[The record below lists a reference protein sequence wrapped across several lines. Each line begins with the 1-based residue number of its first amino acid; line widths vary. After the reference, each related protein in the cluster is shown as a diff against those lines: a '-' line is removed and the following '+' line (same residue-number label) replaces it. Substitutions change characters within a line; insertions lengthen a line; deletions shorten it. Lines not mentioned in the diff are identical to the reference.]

1 MELTRSDFFK
11 QPQLFKLFIYRYMH
25 FFFFFFSEKIDF
37 EELQA
42 YDVADLVKQYF
53 RELPECLLTTKLS
66 DVFISIFICKS

>member
-1 MELTRSDFFK
+1 MRVDCIN
-11 QPQLFKLFIYRYMH
+11 FIL
-25 FFFFFFSEKIDF
+25 ETIDF